1 MATEKTKEIVEEID
15 EETLQAM
22 VLRDFWPTD
31 NEEDRVRAGSII
43 EVTKDQMIDGLER
56 GVLARAG
63 G

>member
-1 MATEKTKEIVEEID
+1 MATEKDKDIVK
-15 EETLQAM
+15 AM